1 MCSCSHDR
9 IRLQTYL
16 SFSMRAMIRITPL
29 LGALVLST
37 APVDAIETIE
47 ELDKACYA
55 TVESALLR

>member
-1 MCSCSHDR
+1 M
-9 IRLQTYL
+9 